1 MKLVGKTV
9 LITGASSGIGKEL
22 AIQLA
27 AKNNRLL
34 LIARREDLLSE
45 LVQSLPNSQDHR
57 IYVCDVSKQEQV
69 ESVCQQII
77 GEGVDIDVLL
87 LNAGVSGK
95 FMVNNIDIDK
105 FRNIFEVNFFGCIYF
120 VNYLLPVLLKKNA
133 GTIAVVSSLA
143 GYRGMPK
150 SAPYAASKAAL
161 SNFIES
167 LRIDLWKTGIKCVLI
182 SPGFVVSEMTA
193 KNRFTMPFMMATD
206 KAVRRIIRGLEKDKP
221 EIYFP
226 FRISI
231 LAKISRI
238 LPYHLYARIMQNRRK
253 D

>member
-1 MKLVGKTV
+1 MKLEGKTV
-9 LITGASSGIGKEL
+9 LITGASSGIGREL
-22 AIQLA
+22 AVQLA

-34 LIARREDLLSE
+34 LVARREERLQE
-45 LVQSLPNSQDHR
+45 LIQSLPDKQDHR
-57 IYVCDVSKQEQV
+57 FYVCDVSAREQV
-69 ESVCQQII
+69 ESVCRRIT
-77 GEGVDIDVLL
+77 GEGMVIDVLF

-95 FMVNNIDIDK
+95 FLADDIDMDM
-105 FRNIFEVNFFGCIYF
+105 FRNIFEINFFGAVYF
-120 VNYLLPVLLKKNA
+120 VKCLLPEMLRRNA

-206 KAVRRIIRGLEKDKP
+206 KAVRRIIRGLEKGQP

-226 FRISI
+226 LRISV
-231 LAKISRI
+231 LSKISKL
-238 LPYHLYARIMQNRRK
+238 LPYNLYARIMQNRRK

>member
-1 MKLVGKTV
+1 MICEGKTV
-9 LITGASSGIGKEL
+9 LITGASSGIGREL
-22 AIQLA
+22 AVQLA

-34 LIARREDLLSE
+34 LVARREERLRE
-45 LVQSLPNSQDHR
+45 LVQSLPEDQDHR
-57 IYVCDVSKQEQV
+57 IYVCDVSVQKEV
-69 ESVCQQII
+69 ESVCQRIT
-77 GEGVDIDVLL
+77 GEGIDIDVLL

-95 FMVNNIDIDK
+95 FLVDDFDMEN
-105 FRNIFEVNFFGCIYF
+105 FRNIFEVNFFGVVYF
-120 VNYLLPVLLKKNA
+120 VKYLLPGMLKRNS
-133 GTIAVVSSLA
+133 GTVAAVSSLA

-167 LRIDLWKTGIKCVLI
+167 LRIDLWKTGINCVLI

-193 KNRFTMPFMMATD
+193 KNRFTMPFMMETG
-206 KAVRRIIRGLEKDKP
+206 KAVRRIIRGLEKEKP
-221 EIYFP
+221 EICFP
-226 FRISI
+226 LCMTVF
-231 LAKISRI
+231 AKISRL